1 MKKDDILKMRAESLA
16 SILVQGF
23 MLKNVADNEEAEGN
37 FEKAN
42 LIKSMSDFTVLIL
55 RDLKHINGEAVFD
68 DFMEFGRKYGSSVI
82 MDTDPDDDGAT
93 IIPFKGGRNGSN

>member
-55 RDLKHINGEAVFD
+55 RDLKQINGEAVFD
-68 DFMEFGRKYGSSVI
+68 DFMSFAQKYGNSII
-82 MDTDPDDDGAT
+82 METDPEDDGGT

>member
-1 MKKDDILKMRAESLA
+1 MKKDDILKVRAESLA

-23 MLKNVADNEEAEGN
+23 MLKNIADNEIFAGTA
-37 FEKAN
+37 EKAE
-42 LIKSMSDFTVLIL
+42 IFRAMSDFTVLIL

-68 DFMEFGRKYGSSVI
+68 DFMSFAQKYGSSVI
-82 MDTDPDDDGAT
+82 METEPEDDGGT